1 MGVVLFLSM
10 MSNLDL
16 LFIRL
21 EEDPVWLPDLGPEDG
36 VNPRPPLA
44 RTFLPGLTTLP
55 AGALELFRAEVL
67 EDTPG
72 DFLMVGPF
80 LTTTSC
86 SLMISPTE
94 ILRAAEAFSKDTCI
108 VDFFLDFLLL
118 FNPADS
124 FIACSSTL
132 TLSVSLAV
140 FSSSVEVAIFCL
152 VLDVLFSFPP
162 SVSLDVLSSSVV
174 VTTFCLVL
182 DDLTDRLS
190 LLPSVS
196 LAVLSSVVATIF
208 CLDLEVLTDL
218 PSSPSFSLA
227 VLSSSVD
234 RTFCLVLVDLLGGA
248 ASESPLLPPRFG

>member
-1 MGVVLFLSM
+1 MLLGGLALLGVVLFLSM
-10 MSNLDL
+10 MSSLDL

-21 EEDPVWLPDLGPEDG
+21 EEDPVWLPDLGPDDG

-55 AGALELFRAEVL
+55 AGALELLRADVL

-86 SLMISPTE
+86 SLMITPTE

-108 VDFFLDFLLL
+108 EDFLFDFLLP

-124 FIACSSTL
+124 LIACSNTL
-132 TLSVSLAV
+132 TLSLTGDPVYPPTNLDVELLCLSAGDNTWAASCLTLGDATPFVSALSEQELASCFCFVLVDLEGLASSPLSVSLAV

-152 VLDVLFSFPP
+152 VLDVLTDLFSVP
-162 SVSLDVLSSSVV
+162 
-174 VTTFCLVL
+174 
-182 DDLTDRLS
+182 
-190 LLPSVS
+190 PSVS
-196 LAVLSSVVATIF
+196 LAV
-208 CLDLEVLTDL
+208 
-218 PSSPSFSLA
+218 
-227 VLSSSVD
+227 
-234 RTFCLVLVDLLGGA
+234 
-248 ASESPLLPPRFG
+248 